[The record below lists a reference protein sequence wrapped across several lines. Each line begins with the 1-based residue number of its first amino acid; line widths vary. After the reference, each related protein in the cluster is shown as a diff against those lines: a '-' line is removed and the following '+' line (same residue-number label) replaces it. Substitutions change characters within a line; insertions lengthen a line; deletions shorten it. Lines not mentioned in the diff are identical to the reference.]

1 MHRPFVFGDQ
11 GVELFRF
18 KKLNHVR
25 NVFILLKFEGH
36 FRTLFG
42 TGNFTEFCGR
52 IFEVIGQ
59 EGLVGDKTLVTRG
72 LVSLAVFV
80 SIDGTAVATDSAS
93 QAWADLVYA
102 SIDTVA
108 GSAAFKKFLAIFG
121 ITGNGRDSG
130 KDDKGR
136 GGESNF
142 AGK

>member
-93 QAWADLVYA
+93 QAARMTRD
-102 SIDTVA
+102 VA
-108 GSAAFKKFLAIFG
+108 AKAIL
-121 ITGNGRDSG
+121 R
-130 KDDKGR
+130 
-136 GGESNF
+136 ESDIIGPLF
-142 AGK
+142 VHSR